1 LDAVF
6 CAYQNANKRVLLS
19 QLTIIITLNFERFD
33 SSSSH
38 FQQ

>member
-6 CAYQNANKRVLLS
+6 CAYQNANKAY
-19 QLTIIITLNFERFD
+19 IIILINNYHYIKFD

-38 FQQ
+38 FQR